1 MNSNHSPTVL
11 LVDDDEMLR
20 EIGTLILEEID
31 INVITAINGI
41 DAIEL
46 FQQHQD
52 HIDMVLLDLTMPKMG
67 GIECLKRLRAL
78 APELEVLICSGY
90 TEAEVKA
97 LFYND
102 SRLSFIQKPYQLNA
116 MEDKVR
122 HILTGQQS

>member
-1 MNSNHSPTVL
+1 MNSNHAPTVL

-20 EIGTLILEEID
+20 EIGTMILEEIN
-31 INVITAINGI
+31 INVITAINGV

-46 FQQHQD
+46 FQQHQE

-78 APELEVLICSGY
+78 VPELEVLICSGY

-102 SRLSFIQKPYQLNA
+102 SRISFIQKPYQLNA
-116 MEDKVR
+116 MEDKIR